1 MYRLRLNDGYRNG
14 ELASKKIPRLNRQCF
29 TFHHYNGRLGWEGE
43 VFGELWIQDMVMEEV
58 DTVIEDFST
67 ETENQEKLTQ
77 PMSTPKKT
85 LRFTEENSIFK
96 ESSISK
102 RKPIGLTQPYF

>member
-1 MYRLRLNDGYRNG
+1 MYRLRFNDGYRNG

-77 PMSTPKKT
+77 PMSTPKKNVT
-85 LRFTEENSIFK
+85 IYGGKQYL
-96 ESSISK
+96 
-102 RKPIGLTQPYF
+102 